1 MNSFSFLTRG
11 RGEDSRVPT
20 LTLTSLFTT
29 ADIYPTLAYFPLI
42 DILAL
47 EDDLNLHIENL
58 AT

>member
-11 RGEDSRVPT
+11 KGEDRQVPT
-20 LTLTSLFTT
+20 LTLTSVFITV
-29 ADIYPTLAYFPLI
+29 DIYSTLAYFPLI

-47 EDDLNLHIENL
+47 EDDLHLHIEKS